1 MGSVVQLLNAWI
13 KKLLMD
19 RTQKMIVNGYNSSSR
34 KVISG
39 VPQGTVLDPLLF
51 LCCIN
56 DLPSHVKSFVKL
68 YADDVIL
75 YRVISCDADHEIL
88 QLDLAASSE
97 WDNTWQMTFNL
108 CS

>member
-39 VPQGTVLDPLLF
+39 VPQGT
-51 LCCIN
+51 
-56 DLPSHVKSFVKL
+56 FVKL